1 MFISVKAMAYSM
13 LVTSVLSQI
22 INSWPNRKLLG
33 YSYENQLKDMLPQ
46 ICLSLAM
53 GAVVY
58 CVQFLGMN
66 SILTLFIQIPVG
78 VIIYVAG
85 SKTFHLDSFEYILG
99 MIKGFLNKRNKK
111 EEV

>member
-1 MFISVKAMAYSM
+1 
-13 LVTSVLSQI
+13 
-22 INSWPNRKLLG
+22 
-33 YSYENQLKDMLPQ
+33 
-46 ICLSLAM
+46 
-53 GAVVY
+53 
-58 CVQFLGMN
+58 MN